1 MRCLD
6 LGRADLKVKL
16 AGFPNELDVVKREKE
31 EEGSAKN
38 VPEQVE
44 GWNLPA
50 AEKVKARCG
59 TNLGGKIEVGL
70 RFFKCR
76 S

>member
-1 MRCLD
+1 MWL
-6 LGRADLKVKL
+6 
-16 AGFPNELDVVKREKE
+16 REKRK
-31 EEGSAKN
+31 SKDAAKN

-70 RFFKCR
+70 RFFKWR